1 VRCKACNAILEDAE
15 LTRKDPNG
23 EFYDLCSVCFNSSQA
38 CEWEDDSFFED
49 YRRNNLSSEDIY
61 DTLY

>member
-1 VRCKACNAILEDAE
+1 MRCKACNEILEDTE

-23 EFYDLCSVCFNSSQA
+23 DFYDLCNICYNSSQA
-38 CEWEDDSFFED
+38 CEWDDDNFFEE
-49 YRRNNLSSEDIY
+49 YKRNHLTTEEIY